1 MMFMTKLIR
10 KNSGK
15 LLAIVLTMTMIMT
28 SVSVCFGAL
37 AIDSAPLPANGSL
50 SNGTIYNVTDDKT
63 IEGSSNTNGLSVDAN
78 ATAYINI
85 ASGVTLTVKGGNA
98 NNTTAGK
105 AGILLGNYSKLV
117 FIGDGI
123 LVVKGGNGSSGVN
136 GTNNSGTTA
145 GKGGAGGAGGGAGI
159 GTDGGKGGTANG
171 GTGSKGTDWPANAS
185 VTIANTVNC
194 PVGNRTDGT
203 DGSAGNNGTQSG
215 SNAGGYGGGGGKGCG
230 GCAIGTG
237 GGGGNG
243 GTNGTNGSSGSGC
256 SGGSTGSNGSKG
268 DNGQAGTA
276 EDPTISTALGDLQ
289 TAVNANAEL
298 LAADR
303 DSQIALGHAAIA
315 PVYQDLS
322 EKKDAA
328 DSAFGNAIV
337 GYLFPSL
344 EDQMERLEVSV
355 IIAEYIPIIEDLG
368 ARISADISDY
378 TKAQLQEL
386 YAEFETNYNA
396 YLDINNDAV
405 YNYFEVETGIVD
417 REAVEA
423 RGNEILNAM
432 EIAVLRED
440 VKPQVFDALNECLV
454 YNQDWVVATDNADV
468 PLSASRAKLSAFLT
482 SLNND
487 YKAENVALVFNEG
500 DVFETLQEAIDAIDG
515 LMTDNEYKNRFSEYV
530 SVYRTAFEPVSLDAS
545 EDDLY
550 AVLNAKDAWVTQL
563 EAFVDELEEYDA
575 ALAAK
580 IEGELLDQMT
590 TKINDVYGALKT
602 KVEAK
607 INVSYDLY
615 MGFVEQYGYT
625 IDTSDDVCVENYSSL
640 QTSFA
645 HLDTR
650 HYDFIVATDHVEI
663 SEEAVSKYNAI
674 KNAVFAFKNFNAS
687 KGLSAYEYNKDEVTD
702 IVRLVTSADVIRD
715 EDFTVDAEKREAVY
729 AKVKDLLNSDL
740 LKELLGDSFDLSTLG
755 DTLSEA
761 IFSNDLVNTLVSFI
775 YPYLVEY
782 FAKTWAGLP
791 SSQPITDPVS
801 TTVNLTYE
809 KIENVFTMLGFQA
822 LPYQLAAK
830 SELNAYPE
838 IKAALQQVTTK
849 PVYTFTDQANDI
861 GSLTT
866 DPWADERL
874 LNDEGKLD
882 FDWGVHDKES
892 FVNALSAALSGVEP
906 LILALLSNKEYKKEN
921 VDIADGTARYIVS
934 ITVNPI
940 NLTMRFTANDGFD
953 NALAPILSVL
963 GAENIGNGESMNTV
977 RKVAQ
982 GLADPLEEIINKL
995 KADPLD
1001 FILNAL
1007 PNLAY
1012 ALKYGLVGNVLN
1024 NMRISI
1030 NYWADASYTA
1040 LICNGTAS
1048 DVLDSKD
1055 TYIPVDI
1062 GDMLLGGLGLDFSSA
1077 SGLING
1083 IIGMLGGD
1091 EETDDAEP
1099 VDPNADDDEEE
1110 SSFDIAAL
1118 LSALDVDTLFN
1129 KISLA
1134 GDSVTWKTGYRSIS
1148 PFSVEGHTSDMPYIN
1163 SNPADLFMWLVQY
1176 LIDEIGADED
1186 LLPSLIAAIS
1196 GDDEAVLPEI
1206 VQTIIDNITNNPD
1219 DSIAAITELMLPV
1232 DYSDQFKE
1240 YTWRES
1246 TFTYNVPALEASDV
1260 AYLKYA
1266 NNWTED
1272 KADAIVEGAGD
1283 IVDSVMSALGKEGTL
1298 SDVLGGLIGGALNN
1312 ETINSLKTTLAG
1324 LGETLGEDT
1333 AALLSNV
1340 LGIDLGA
1347 FADIEIPAFEDG
1359 DVVGFFSALKALL
1372 EPFSPVFA
1380 ILFGQDF
1387 TALEG
1392 IIDIKG
1398 YDTYP
1403 KAIKQ
1408 LFDALGIDQIDEET
1422 EPEDALGAI
1431 LDAIGAK
1438 VDSLLSGNVVKN
1450 ILGLVPNLVYYIDSN
1465 ALGVGIFNLL
1475 LPIQVVIDTIRPIYD
1490 IDIMELIGSLGSSE
1504 DSEEPSGI
1512 GAVLG
1517 QIDFDNFTMAS
1528 IIGIVD
1534 EQFGTNLTESTLM
1547 TYAVPA
1553 LYADKVGDKVGDFTS
1568 SVSEADTLTILL
1580 SGLIEALQT
1589 ETASGKTNG
1598 EILFNEIGGE
1608 DAVAT
1613 YEKIFAI
1620 FTAQETTVENINWDY
1635 MYNDGEIRLDS
1646 FALPEYTESGIINY
1660 LSYNN
1665 AWNEDLANYLDDNL
1679 ETIVS
1684 DVLEA
1689 TGNDAGFLTE
1699 LLSGLINDNLYTDD
1713 LANKLIEAIGG
1724 LLSGLDS
1731 QLISVADILLDTD
1744 LQNAS
1749 FEPVS
1754 GITDSASFIDKV
1766 ASALAPADRLLA
1778 FVLFG
1783 EGYRFFYGN
1792 DGEDLL
1798 VLNGGEAYDSALVP
1812 VLEALGVDMPSK
1824 EEFLNDDESYNA
1836 DAALRAV
1843 LTAVAARLDEIAADP
1858 INEILALLPNVIYFI
1873 NADGV
1878 KAVVNNTLAPFD
1890 ALVRLVT
1897 GNEEGSLLGDI
1908 YGVPSDDLTTA
1919 NIMTIIENAAGIEFT
1934 DGEKQFLPM
1943 FYIGGAEKIDSAN
1956 GLPAFKMVY
1965 PDESSA
1971 RRDMITILAAF
1982 LIETVKYKDNVT
1994 IFKDILP
2001 ENAYEAISNML
2012 SIKNV
2017 DMKKINWLHTEAAN
2031 TDTVFSG
2038 ITTSELF
2045 DGGYG
2050 PLFTQEMATYIANHL
2065 DEFIDDL
2072 IQLLGIQIDGEF
2084 VTSLDSLLEGFV
2096 GETIYTTANAEA
2108 VLGYIKQAVE
2118 KIDSL
2123 PASNHIKAAIKLALN
2138 VDLDYYDSF
2147 EITAFEDGDRDAFL
2161 QALCDSVKPLYR
2173 LLTWLLCDDT
2183 IAFFTDSQGEDEIIL
2198 PGAEGYRFGIG
2209 PILEALDC
2217 ENIPSQ
2223 DELNAAEDSETII
2236 KMIANPL
2243 FDRIDAILENPV
2255 DEVFEILPNVAYFIN
2270 SNGLDTS
2277 VKNLLNAV
2285 YTLLGA
2291 LEPILPESFDLDAV
2305 FANLFGGRALDT
2317 IDMQYLLDM
2326 IVDKIAE
2333 GTDEELQKVIFDAA
2347 AEMTTGKIVSYDSM
2361 TGFEAYK
2368 MVYAG
2373 DTTKADTVTIVL
2385 RFALNWI
2392 ATGDNPEKLKTI
2404 IREKVDLPEDGY
2416 KYMDS
2421 LIDIVAKYCTTPE
2434 GMDTILHAIAYIFYG
2449 LYNGTDT
2456 TADWLTS
2463 YNAKVKLVKKSLGS
2477 SRETALVGV
2486 AKLLDML
2493 YTNLVDPDGTTGNV
2507 YSSDGLAS
2515 NGFISLFQQIIEW
2528 FRTIFAK
2535 IKVLFGG

>member
-1 MMFMTKLIR
+1 MMFMTKFTK

-15 LLAIVLTMTMIMT
+15 LLAILLSMMMIMT
-28 SVSVCFGAL
+28 SISVCFGAL
-37 AIDSAPLPANGSL
+37 AINSEPLPTNGTL
-50 SNGTIYNVTDDKT
+50 SNGTIYNVTEDKT
-63 IEGSSNTNGLSVDAN
+63 ISGSTSANGLSVAAN
-78 ATAYINI
+78 AIAYINI
-85 ASGVTLTVKGGNA
+85 ASGVTLTVQGGNA
-98 NNTTAGK
+98 SSATAGR

-117 FIGDGI
+117 FIGNGT
-123 LVVKGGNGSSGVN
+123 LVVKGGKGGNGSAGSNNN
-136 GTNNSGTTA
+136 GTSGGA
-145 GKGGAGGAGGGAGI
+145 GGAGGAGGGAGI
-159 GTDGGKGGTANG
+159 GTNG
-171 GTGSKGTDWPANAS
+171 GSGGSAGNGGSAGGSWPANAA
-185 VTIANTVNC
+185 VTIADTISFS
-194 PVGNRTDGT
+194 GGT
-203 DGSAGNNGTQSG
+203 NGDNGTAGNNGTQSSG
-215 SNAGGYGGGGGKGCG
+215 NTSGGAGGGGGFGGG
-230 GCAIGTG
+230 GCAFGTGGKGGTG
-237 GGGGNG
+237 GG
-243 GTNGTNGSSGSGC
+243 NGTNGSSGC
-256 SGGSTGSNGSKG
+256 SSSRGTSGSKG
-268 DNGQAGTA
+268 ANGAAGTETA
-276 EDPTISTALGDLQ
+276 PTISAALGDLQ
-289 TAVNANAEL
+289 TAINTNAEL
-298 LAADR
+298 LAADS
-303 DSQIALGHAAIA
+303 DSQIALGHATIA
-315 PVYQDLS
+315 PVYQTLV
-322 EKKDAA
+322 EKRDGA
-328 DSAFGNAIV
+328 DTAFGSAIV
-337 GYLFPSL
+337 DYLFPSL
-344 EDQMERLEVSV
+344 SDQMEALNISV
-355 IIAEYIPIIEDLG
+355 IIANYIDILAELGEKMMQDITVLSKDELVDLYSELD
-368 ARISADISDY
+368 SAYTAYKDIGID
-378 TKAQLQEL
+378 E
-386 YAEFETNYNA
+386 
-396 YLDINNDAV
+396 V
-405 YNYFEVETGIVD
+405 YDYFEGGDDPIVVRSQVD
-417 REAVEA
+417 A
-423 RGNEILNAM
+423 RMEEILNQM
-432 EIAVLRED
+432 EIAVLREE
-440 VKPQVFDALNECLV
+440 VKPAIEEALTECAA
-454 YNQDWVVATDNADV
+454 YDQDWLVATDNAAAV
-468 PLSASRAKLSAFLT
+468 LSSSRTKLLGFQSTLEE
-482 SLNND
+482 
-487 YKAENVALVFNEG
+487 YKAENVALVFNEY
-500 DVFETLQEAIDAIDG
+500 DVSATLAAAIAKVEK
-515 LMTDNEYKNRFSEYV
+515 LLEDNEYKTSFGQYV
-530 SVYRTAFEPVSLDAS
+530 SVYSQAFAPVSADYT
-545 EDDLY
+545 EDQLY
-550 AVLNAKDAWVTQL
+550 SVLSARDAWYSNLQN
-563 EAFVDELEEYDA
+563 FVSEMEEYDA
-575 ALAAK
+575 VLAEK
-580 IEGELLDQMT
+580 IEGDLLDQMT
-590 TKINDVYGALKT
+590 AKIDSVYSMLNA

-607 INVSYDLY
+607 INTSYELY
-615 MGFVEQYGYT
+615 MGFVQQYGYT
-625 IDTSDDVCVENYSSL
+625 IDTSDDVSVQNYTAL

-645 HLDTR
+645 QLNTS
-650 HYDFIVATDHVEI
+650 HYDFLVGTDHFDI
-663 SEEAVSKYNAI
+663 SDDAVAKYNTI
-674 KNAVFAFKNFNAS
+674 KNAVFAFKNYDAS
-687 KGLSAYEYNKDEVTD
+687 KGLSAYDYNKQELSDILREVTA
-702 IVRLVTSADVIRD
+702 ADVIRD
-715 EDFTVDAEKREAVY
+715 EDFGVNAEERQLVY
-729 AKVKDLLNSDL
+729 DKVKTLLSSDL
-740 LKELLGDSFDLSTLG
+740 VKELLGDSFDLSSLG
-755 DTLSEA
+755 DTVSGF
-761 IFSNDLVNTLVSFI
+761 IFSDSLVNTLISMI
-775 YPYLVEY
+775 YPIVIDN
-782 FAKTWAGLP
+782 FAPVWATQLP
-791 SSQPITDPVS
+791 ETFPYSQSGANFNFPIKA
-801 TTVNLTYE
+801 NLYSLPE
-809 KIENVFTMLGFQA
+809 ALKRLDLYA
-822 LPYQLAAK
+822 LPNQLATLGVMN
-830 SELNAYPE
+830 EYPE
-838 IKAALQQVTTK
+838 IKAKLAAVTYD
-849 PVYTFTDQANDI
+849 PVYDASSETVTVNPWNDP
-861 GSLTT
+861 SLV
-866 DPWADERL
+866 DE
-874 LNDEGKLD
+874 DGKLALE
-882 FDWGVHDKES
+882 WGVHDKES
-892 FVNALSAALSGVEP
+892 FIKALSAGLAGVEP
-906 LILALLSNKEYKKEN
+906 IILALLSN
-921 VDIADGTARYIVS
+921 V
-934 ITVNPI
+934 TVNKSANIRKNTIQSTGNAYGFIPVTVTI
-940 NLTMRFTANDGFD
+940 QSIDLNLSFTGNPGFN
-953 NALAPILSVL
+953 NALAPILSAL
-963 GAENIGNGESMNTV
+963 GAENIGNGNDKDL
-977 RKVAQ
+977 R
-982 GLADPLEEIINKL
+982 GLATVIADGFDEVFTKL
-995 KADPLD
+995 SADPLD

-1012 ALKYGLVGNVLN
+1012 ALNFGLVAPLLN
-1024 NMRISI
+1024 ELKETIKYSASAYYTTDCAAADPGTISAVDETSIDI
-1030 NYWADASYTA
+1030 N
-1040 LICNGTAS
+1040 L
-1048 DVLDSKD
+1048 
-1055 TYIPVDI
+1055 
-1062 GDMLLGGLGLDFSSA
+1062 GDMLDLEEMGIDLTSA
-1077 SGLING
+1077 AGLINS
-1083 IIGMLGGD
+1083 IIGLIGGD
-1091 EETDDAEP
+1091 DEVEPTDPDAGEG
-1099 VDPNADDDEEE
+1099 EEE
-1110 SSFDIAAL
+1110 SSVDIAAILGL
-1118 LSALDVDTLFN
+1118 LDIDDLFL
-1129 KISLA
+1129 KLA
-1134 GDSVTWKTGYRSIS
+1134 YTGNSVTWKDGYRSVS
-1148 PFSVEGHTSDMPYIN
+1148 PFAVEDHEDDFPYIT
-1163 SNPADLFMWLVQY
+1163 STPADLFMWIVQY
-1176 LIDEIGADED
+1176 LIGAIKADD
-1186 LLPSLIAAIS
+1186 TLLPSLIAAIS
-1196 GDDEAVLPEI
+1196 GDAEAELPEL
-1206 VQTIIDNITNNPD
+1206 VQTIINNIVNNEGD
-1219 DSIAAITELMLPV
+1219 AIAAITELMDPV
-1232 DYSDQFKE
+1232 DYSEQFKE

-1380 ILFGQDF
+1380 ILFGEDF

-1431 LDAIGAK
+1431 LDAVGAK

-1798 VLNGGEAYDSALVP
+1798 VLDGGEAYDSALVP

-1878 KAVVNNTLAPFD
+1878 KAVLNNTLAPFD

-1897 GNEEGSLLGDI
+1897 GNEEGSLIGDI

-1934 DGEKQFLPM
+1934 DTEKQFLPM
-1943 FYIGGAEKIDSAN
+1943 FYIGGAEKIESAN
-1956 GLPAFKMVY
+1956 GLPAFRLVY

-2001 ENAYEAISNML
+2001 ENAYQAISNML

-2017 DMKKINWLHTEAAN
+2017 DMKKINWLHPEAAN

-2065 DEFIDDL
+2065 DEFVDDL

-2123 PASNHIKAAIKLALN
+2123 PASNHIKAAVKLALD

-2147 EITAFEDGDRDAFL
+2147 EITAFEDGDREAFL

-2255 DEVFEILPNVAYFIN
+2255 DEVFEILPNIAYFIN

>member
-1 MMFMTKLIR
+1 MTNFTK

-15 LLAIVLTMTMIMT
+15 LLAILLSMTMIMT
-28 SVSVCFGAL
+28 SISACFGAL
-37 AIDSAPLPANGSL
+37 AIDTAPLPTNGSL
-50 SNGTIYNVTDDKT
+50 SNGTIYNVTEDKT
-63 IEGSSNTNGLSVDAN
+63 ISGSTSANGLSVDAN
-78 ATAYINI
+78 AIAYINI
-85 ASGVTLTVKGGNA
+85 ASGVTLTVKGGDA
-98 NNTTAGK
+98 NSTTAGK

-136 GTNNSGTTA
+136 GTNNNGTTA

-171 GTGSKGTDWPANAS
+171 GNGSKGTDWPANAS

-194 PVGNRTDGT
+194 PVGNRTNGT

-256 SGGSTGSNGSKG
+256 SGGSTGTNGSKG
-268 DNGQAGTA
+268 DNGKAGTA

-322 EKKDAA
+322 EKKDTA

-645 HLDTR
+645 QLDTR

-963 GAENIGNGESMNTV
+963 GAENIGNGESMDTV

-1186 LLPSLIAAIS
+1186 LLPSLIAAIT
-1196 GDDEAVLPEI
+1196 GDAEAELPEI
-1206 VQTIIDNITNNPD
+1206 VQTIIGNITNNQD

-1246 TFTYNVPALEASDV
+1246 EFTYNVPTLDAADV

-1272 KADAIVEGAGD
+1272 KAEQIVEGAGD
-1283 IVDSVMSALGKEGTL
+1283 LVDALLPALGQEGTL

-1312 ETINSLKTTLAG
+1312 ETINSLKATLAG

-1347 FADIEIPAFEDG
+1347 FATIEIPAFEDG
-1359 DVVGFFSALKALL
+1359 DIGGFFDALKALL
-1372 EPFSPVFA
+1372 DPFSPVIA

-1387 TALEG
+1387 SALEG
-1392 IIDIKG
+1392 VINVKG

-1403 KAIKQ
+1403 HSIKQ
-1408 LFDALGIDQIDEET
+1408 LFDALGIDQIADVT

-1431 LDAIGAK
+1431 LDAVGAK
-1438 VDSLLSGNVVKN
+1438 VEALLSGNVVKN
-1450 ILGLVPNLVYYIDSN
+1450 ILGLLPNLVYYIDSN

-1475 LPIQVVIDTIRPIYD
+1475 LPVQVVIDIIRPIYD
-1490 IDIMELIGSLGSSE
+1490 ISLDDLIAGILPEDLDLDLSE
-1504 DSEEPSGI
+1504 
-1512 GAVLG
+1512 
-1517 QIDFDNFTMAS
+1517 FTFEN
-1528 IIGIVD
+1528 IFEIVD
-1534 EQFGTNLTESTLM
+1534 GSFGTELSGTTLM

-1553 LYADKVGDKVGDFTS
+1553 LYADKTGDKVGDFTS
-1568 SVSEADTLTILL
+1568 SVSEADTLTILI
-1580 SGLIEALQT
+1580 SGIIEAFET

-1598 EILFNEIGGE
+1598 EIIIAKIAGD
-1608 DAVAT
+1608 DAEKQEKYISMYNSVMNILTAPET
-1613 YEKIFAI
+1613 EYEV
-1620 FTAQETTVENINWDY
+1620 TNINWDY
-1635 MYNDGEIRLDS
+1635 MYDDDEIRLDS
-1646 FALPEYTESGIINY
+1646 FTLPEYTESGIVNY
-1660 LSYNN
+1660 LGYNN
-1665 AWNEDLANYLDDNL
+1665 EWNEDLANYLDENL
-1679 ETIVS
+1679 ETIVA

-1699 LLSGLINDNLYTDD
+1699 LLSGLINDKLYTDD

-1798 VLNGGEAYDSALVP
+1798 VLDGGEAYDSALVP

-1878 KAVVNNTLAPFD
+1878 KAVLNNTLAPFD

-2017 DMKKINWLHTEAAN
+2017 EMKKIDWLHPEAAD
-2031 TDTVFSG
+2031 TDQTFSG
-2038 ITTSELF
+2038 ITSSLIF
-2045 DGGYG
+2045 DGYG
-2050 PLFTQEMATYIANHL
+2050 PLFTQEMAIYIANHL
-2065 DEFIDDL
+2065 DEFVDDL
-2072 IQLLGIQIDGEF
+2072 IQLLGIQIDGDF
-2084 VTSLDSLLEGFV
+2084 VTSLDSLLEGLI
-2096 GETIYTTANAEA
+2096 GTTIYTTANAEA

-2123 PASNHIKAAIKLALN
+2123 PASNHIKAAIKLALD

-2183 IAFFTDSQGEDEIIL
+2183 IAFFTDTQGEDEIIL

-2236 KMIANPL
+2236 KMIANPI
-2243 FDRIDAILENPV
+2243 FDRIDEVLANPV

-2361 TGFEAYK
+2361 TGFDAYK
-2368 MVYAG
+2368 MVYNG

-2421 LIDIVAKYCTTPE
+2421 LIDIVAQYCTTPE

-2456 TADWLTS
+2456 VADWLTS

-2486 AKLLDML
+2486 ADLLDFL
-2493 YTNLVDPDGTTGNV
+2493 YTSLVDSEGTTGNV
-2507 YSSDGLAS
+2507 FSSDGLAS
-2515 NGFISLFQQIIEW
+2515 NGFISFFKQIIEW

-2535 IKVLFGG
+2535 MKSMF